1 MARKPRTFKEKFNAK
16 HGQPLDMSNSISKIA
31 RLSGISYRNAKKIFE
46 KGEGAYYSN
55 PESVRKSVKS
65 PQQWA
70 YSRLYA
76 SVSPGSQSSKVD
88 KDLLKKVK
96 KKIGLEICCT

>member
-16 HGQPLDMSNSISKIA
+16 HNQPLDTSNSISKIA
-31 RLSGISYRNAKKIFE
+31 RLSGISYKNAKKIFE
-46 KGEGAYYSN
+46 KGEGAYFTN
-55 PESVRKSVKS
+55 PESVRKSVTS

-76 SVSPGSQSSKVD
+76 SVTPGSKSSKVD
-88 KDLLKKVK
+88 KDLVVRVK
-96 KKIGLEICCT
+96 KRNT

>member
-16 HGQPLDMSNSISKIA
+16 HKQPLDTPNSITKIA

-46 KGEGAYYSN
+46 KGEGAYASN
-55 PESVRKSVKS
+55 PKSVRKSVSS

-70 YSRLYA
+70 YGRLYA
-76 SVSPGSQSSKVD
+76 SVTKGSKAAKID
-88 KDLLKKVK
+88 KDLLK
-96 KKIGLEICCT
+96 

>member
-1 MARKPRTFKEKFNAK
+1 MALTFKQKFNKK
-16 HGQPLDMSNSISKIA
+16 HGQPLNQSNSITKIA
-31 RLSGISYRNAKKIFE
+31 KLSGISYRNAKQIFE

-55 PESVRKSVKS
+55 PQSVRKNVSS

-76 SVSPGSQSSKVD
+76 SVSPGSKSSKID
-88 KDLLKKVK
+88 KDLVK
-96 KKIGLEICCT
+96 KIKKRK